1 MQDKVE
7 SYVGTC
13 LMCHQDKVKQQQPIG
28 LLEPLPI
35 MERPWESVIMDF
47 TIGLTKSEG
56 YGSIIMVVDK
66 FSNYTM
72 FIATPIDCTIEEM
85 SRLFLKHI
93 VKY

>member
-13 LMCHQDKVKQQQPIG
+13 LVCHQDKVKQQHIG

-56 YGSIIMVVDK
+56 HGSIIMVVDK
-66 FSNYTM
+66 FSKYTM